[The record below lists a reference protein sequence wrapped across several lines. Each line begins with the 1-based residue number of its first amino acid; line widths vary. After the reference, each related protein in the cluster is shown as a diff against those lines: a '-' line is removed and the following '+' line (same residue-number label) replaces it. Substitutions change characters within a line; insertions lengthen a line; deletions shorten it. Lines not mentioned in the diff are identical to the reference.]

1 VEAAS
6 PPDARAAT
14 ERLHAVALA
23 LLERYGVVTRAAVV
37 AEGVPG
43 GFSAIYPVFRAME
56 DAGRVRRGY
65 FVEGLGA
72 AQFALPG
79 AVDRLRAVRDTRGE
93 DPVVHVVAAAD
104 PASPWGGILPWP
116 RRDPDADRRVI
127 ARAAGAH
134 VVLVEG
140 VPVLVTERGT
150 KGIVTLPA
158 FDDPAT
164 AVLALRSLDSLAA
177 AGHVREVVVA
187 RVDGDAV
194 AASPHHATLEE
205 AGFVPAYRGMALRGP
220 GPGAGGLP
228 AEAAATARAAHARP
242 AAPPATGSRP
252 AAARPAG
259 TARRP

>member
-1 VEAAS
+1 
-6 PPDARAAT
+6 
-14 ERLHAVALA
+14 
-23 LLERYGVVTRAAVV
+23 VV

-43 GFSAIYPVFRAME
+43 GFSAIYPVFRALE

-79 AVDRLRAVRDTRGE
+79 AVDRLRAVRDAHGE
-93 DPVVHVVAAAD
+93 DPVVHLVAAAD

-116 RRDPDADRRVI
+116 RRDPDADRRAI

-140 VPVLVTERGT
+140 VPVLVTERGA
-150 KGIVTLPA
+150 KGLVTLPV
-158 FDDPAT
+158 FDDPET
-164 AVLALRSLDSLAA
+164 AVLALRALAFLAA

-194 AASPHHATLEE
+194 AASPHRTILAE
-205 AGFVPAYRGMALRGP
+205 AGFVPAYRGMALRGG
-220 GPGAGGLP
+220 GPIGAGR
-228 AEAAATARAAHARP
+228 AAAAVAADTRTARVP
-242 AAPPATGSRP
+242 AAD
-252 AAARPAG
+252 AARH
-259 TARRP
+259 R

>member
-1 VEAAS
+1 VEAAAS

-79 AVDRLRAVRDTRGE
+79 AVDRLRAVRDARDE

-140 VPVLVTERGT
+140 IPVLVTERGA

-158 FDDPAT
+158 FDDPGT
-164 AVLALRSLDSLAA
+164 AVLALRALGSLAA

-187 RVDGDAV
+187 RVDGEAV
-194 AASPHHATLEE
+194 AASPHRAILAE
-205 AGFVPAYRGMALRGP
+205 AGFVPAYRGMALRGA
-220 GPGAGGLP
+220 GPAASGRPAGV
-228 AEAAATARAAHARP
+228 AATAAVTRSAAS
-242 AAPPATGSRP
+242 PATGTRP
-252 AAARPAG
+252 GATQAAG
-259 TARRP
+259 GARRP